1 MSSGSLR
8 APLNLLRCRRAR
20 EWAIW
25 WLAFA
30 LPLHGMAAVVTQW
43 IGAQHFH
50 RAVALAE
57 QHSIPHPHLHPHGS
71 VQRHHHAATDAS
83 VATIG
88 AAHDAA
94 ADQSAAAGGWGWL
107 QAPLTRRDTPAD
119 AALAHAQP
127 RARAWHVLRVGAGPI
142 EHPS

>member
-25 WLAFA
+25 WLVFA

-50 RAVALAE
+50 RAVALADP
-57 QHSIPHPHLHPHGS
+57 HSTPHSHGHGS
-71 VQRHHHAATDAS
+71 LQRHHHAAADAS
-83 VATIG
+83 VMTIG

-94 ADQSAAAGGWGWL
+94 EADQSAASGGWGWL
-107 QAPLTRRDTPAD
+107 QAPLTRRRDTLAD
-119 AALAHAQP
+119 AALVHAQP
-127 RARAWHVLRVGAGPI
+127 QARAWLVLRVGSGPI